1 MGSCLSRNGEVFLI
15 ASCLCFS
22 THILSVYASQQCC
35 NMKWQI
41 HQDCKV
47 PVECGQK
54 EGQSSPVLV
63 AESWGGLGIYVPNL
77 SHAETRSLKPSSG
90 QGWGHEGGQATFDLE
105 QDIGQDRSDQYKL
118 WGSSKC
124 PDWGKG
130 GPKKSD
136 QTFKRF
142 WEELKPYAQRQRS
155 RWIPVG
161 YLAVVNPQITPHT
174 LLSPRHHHL
183 SSNLPKKLY
192 FSLIIAIAAYYP
204 QKCYFTVIIVRLLG
218 IALQ

>member
-1 MGSCLSRNGEVFLI
+1 MQANNVVIWNGKYIRIVKFQLS
-15 ASCLCFS
+15 A
-22 THILSVYASQQCC
+22 
-35 NMKWQI
+35 
-41 HQDCKV
+41 
-47 PVECGQK
+47 GQK
-54 EGQSSPVLV
+54 EGQSSRDPVLV
-63 AESWGGLGIYVPNL
+63 AESWTGPGIYVPNL